1 MTAFDGLRVLDVS
14 RGLAGPMASML
25 LADFGA
31 EVVKVE
37 PPGGDRA
44 RNQPGYLM
52 WNRGKARTTLDL
64 EVAEDLT
71 ALKDLIAGADVA
83 VFDHAPGQLE
93 ALGLNAAT
101 LTAAHPRLVH
111 LWVPP
116 FGVSGP
122 WSDLPEHHAMLA
134 GLTGTAFRQGSY
146 ADQPIWH
153 VMPMVLHGQ
162 AVMAAAAV
170 GAALKDRW
178 RTGLGQG
185 VTVSGAHANAEIA
198 GPVGLLDA
206 PGMMQGHPLGG
217 SASYRLYQ
225 CGDGQWLF
233 LATLFPHFFE
243 KAIDALELR
252 RRIAE
257 SSEDGGP
264 AAMDAGALIERVF
277 REQPRAHWLKLLAEH
292 DVPAA
297 PVGDRAD
304 WLKSGP
310 MTDNGLRLTF
320 EHPELGTVEMPG
332 VPIRLAETPGAA
344 RGLMREATAGEL
356 RAFAAP
362 RAAPQAPW
370 PGPEAPP
377 FGPEDAEARPPLA
390 GVKVLDLGTVIA
402 GAYASCILANF
413 GADVIKIESAEGD
426 PFRPFGPG
434 FMNYNRGKRGMGLN
448 LKDPEGREAF
458 LDLARRADVVID
470 NYRLGV
476 RGRLGIDYA
485 TLAAMNPRIIS
496 ASINAYGSTGA
507 EAHLPGFDPLLQ
519 ARSGMMAAQG
529 GVGQEPVFHSVAI
542 NDVATAAVTAFGV
555 IAALNARE
563 VTGRGQNVET
573 CLAAQSALFQSAA
586 LTTWPGAPAPPE
598 GERDCIGITVTD
610 RYYGCADGW
619 ITLALTTEAQARALQ
634 SVLGGEDW
642 TGRFPDILNQ
652 PRRGDLADEVAM
664 LIQGR
669 RRDELLAA
677 LRAAGVPAAPVF
689 NGDEARGEEWLWES
703 GFFELGRHPMW
714 GDIVAARAYADFSRG
729 GAGFARLDPDL
740 GEHTVEVLREAGF
753 DIDRLRRLA
762 EKRLIF
768 RG

>member
-1 MTAFDGLRVLDVS
+1 MTAFEGLRVVDVS
-14 RGLAGPMASML
+14 QGLAGPMATML

-37 PPGGDRA
+37 PPEGDRLRVA
-44 RNQPGYLM
+44 PGYLT
-52 WNRGKARTTLDL
+52 WNRGKARTVLDL
-64 EVAEDLT
+64 ET
-71 ALKDLIAGADVA
+71 ARGLETLKGLIAGADVA
-83 VFDHAPGQLE
+83 VFDHAPGRLE
-93 ALGLNAAT
+93 ALNLDAQT
-101 LTAAHPRLVH
+101 LLARHPRLIH

-122 WSDLPEHHAMLA
+122 WSGLPEHHGMLA

-153 VMPMVLHGQ
+153 VTPMVLHGQ
-162 AVMAAAAV
+162 AVMAAGAAA
-170 GAALKDRW
+170 AALKDRF
-178 RTGLGQG
+178 RTGLGQA
-185 VTVSGAHANAEIA
+185 VIVSGAHGNAEIA

-206 PGMMQGHPLGG
+206 PGMFQGHPLGG

-243 KAIDALELR
+243 RAVDALRLRERIAGEAPMIDA
-252 RRIAE
+252 
-257 SSEDGGP
+257 GV
-264 AAMDAGALIERVF
+264 LIERVF
-277 REQPRAHWLKLLAEH
+277 REKSRAEWLAILAAH

-297 PVGDRAD
+297 PVSDRAD

-310 MTDNGLRLTF
+310 MVDNDLRLTF
-320 EHPELGTVEMPG
+320 DHPVLGPVEMPG
-332 VPIRLAETPGAA
+332 VPIKLAETPGAV
-344 RGLMREATAGEL
+344 RSLMREADPEQL
-356 RAFAAP
+356 KAFAQP
-362 RAAPQAPW
+362 RVAAPS
-370 PGPEAPP
+370 PG
-377 FGPEDAEARPPLA
+377 GEARPPLA

-434 FMNYNRGKRGMGLN
+434 FTNHNRGKRGLGLN
-448 LKDPEGREAF
+448 LKDPEGRAAF
-458 LDLARRADVVID
+458 LDLARGADVVVD

-476 RGRLGIDYA
+476 RRRLGIDYEV
-485 TLAAMNPRIIS
+485 LRMVNPRIIS

-529 GVGQEPVFHSVAI
+529 GPGEQPVFHSVAI

-563 VTGRGQNVET
+563 VTGRGQNIET

-586 LTTWPGAPAPPE
+586 LTTWPGAPPPPV
-598 GERDCIGITVTD
+598 GERDCIGFSALD
-610 RYYGCADGW
+610 RYYACADGW
-619 ITLALTTEAQARALQ
+619 ITLGLTTEPQAAALETA
-634 SVLGGEDW
+634 LGGADW
-642 TGRFPDILNQ
+642 GRRFPGILNQ
-652 PRRGDLADEVAM
+652 PRRGDLADEIAG
-664 LIQGR
+664 LLYDR
-669 RRDELLAA
+669 RRADLLAA
-677 LRAAGVPAAPVF
+677 LAEAGVPATPVF
-689 NGDEARGEEWLWES
+689 RGDDARGEEWLWES
-703 GFFELGRHPMW
+703 GFFELRRHPTW
-714 GDIVAARAYADFSRG
+714 GDMIASRAFADFSRG
-729 GAGFARLDPDL
+729 AAGFTRLDPDL
-740 GEHTVEVLREAGF
+740 GEQTVEVLREFGF
-753 DIDRLRRLA
+753 EIDRIRRLA
-762 EKRLIF
+762 EAGLIF

>member
-1 MTAFDGLRVLDVS
+1 LTAFDGLRVLDVS
-14 RGLAGPMASML
+14 QGLAGPMACML

-31 EVVKVE
+31 EVIKVE

-44 RNQPGYLM
+44 RAQPGYLM

-64 EVAEDLT
+64 DDPEDLA
-71 ALKDLIAGADVA
+71 ALKDLIAGADVV
-83 VFDHAPGQLE
+83 VFDHAPGRLE
-93 ALGLNAAT
+93 GLGLDAAT

-122 WSDLPEHHAMLA
+122 WSDLTEHHAMLA

-170 GAALKDRW
+170 GAALKDRF

-225 CGDGQWLF
+225 CGDGEWLF

-243 KAIDALELR
+243 RAVDALELR
-252 RRIAE
+252 RRMAE
-257 SSEDGGP
+257 ASEDGGT
-264 AAMDAGALIERVF
+264 AMIDAGALIERVF
-277 REQPRAHWLKLLAEH
+277 LEQPRAHWLKLLAEH

-304 WLKSGP
+304 WLKSEP
-310 MTDNGLRLTF
+310 MTANGLRLTF
-320 EHPELGTVEMPG
+320 EHPRLGTVEMPG
-332 VPIRLAETPGAA
+332 VPIRLAETPGGV
-344 RGLMREATAGEL
+344 RGLMGEATADDL
-356 RAFAAP
+356 RAFATP
-362 RAAPQAPW
+362 RAAP
-370 PGPEAPP
+370 PP
-377 FGPEDAEARPPLA
+377 PLSGEEGAEARSPLA

-434 FMNYNRGKRGMGLN
+434 FMNYNRGKRGLGLN

-458 LDLARRADVVID
+458 LDLARQADVVID

-485 TLAAMNPRIIS
+485 TLAAVNPRIIS

-529 GVGQEPVFHSVAI
+529 GPDEEPVFHSVAI

-563 VTGRGQNVET
+563 VSGRGQNVET
-573 CLAAQSALFQSAA
+573 CLAAQSTLFQSAA
-586 LTTWPGAPAPPE
+586 LTSWPGAPAPPE
-598 GERDCIGITVTD
+598 GERDCIGFTVAD

-619 ITLALTTEAQARALQ
+619 ITLALTTQAHARALEA
-634 SVLGGEDW
+634 VLGGEDW
-642 TGRFPDILNQ
+642 MGRFPDILGQ
-652 PRRGDLADEVAM
+652 PRRGGLADEVAG
-664 LIQGR
+664 LIHAR
-669 RRDELLAA
+669 RRDELLAV

-703 GFFELGRHPMW
+703 GFFELGHHPVW

-729 GAGFARLDPDL
+729 GAGFSRLDPDL

-753 DIDRLRRLA
+753 DIERLKRLA